1 MSPLSAFKL
10 HRPHFGSS
18 HRMSSPSPF
27 KQLSN
32 LISASVDQ
40 IESHYKSNSNL
51 QYPSLDAP
59 FDPTSPSEALSMDP
73 AVIPATMVIVS
84 ACAQLSATVNLPAMT
99 MYDAIG
105 GFHLSSV
112 LRAALEANVVEILR
126 GHPQGLHVR
135 DIAAQNEMEPVK
147 LGRVLRLLATHH
159 IFNEMA
165 PDTFS
170 NNRISSMMDTLK
182 SVDEIKASPENK
194 HVRATGVSALLEH
207 SADEVFKSSAYL
219 AEVLLDKQLGHSDDH
234 KDCPFSY
241 AFKTDKSLFDWYE
254 ELGNEFRLK
263 RFSAAMEGAAKL
275 DPPNATLA
283 GFQWGSLANGSV
295 VVDVGGG
302 MGHSMLKVHKEH
314 PSLKIVVQDRPKVI
328 EQAKQFW
335 STNDADTA
343 SSGSVTLQAQDFFAP
358 QQVRAPAVFMCRM
371 IFYNYGKSVAAN
383 ILKQL
388 RSAMASNTKLLI
400 IDQIVPYACPNETT
414 QSLTSSIKGVGQ
426 LPAPLPLLANLGK
439 ANLITVIGDLQM
451 YTLQGGEERTL
462 GSFIDLLGSEGW
474 KIEEVFT
481 IPGSIHK
488 QILAVPI

>member
-1 MSPLSAFKL
+1 
-10 HRPHFGSS
+10 
-18 HRMSSPSPF
+18 MSSPSPL

-40 IESHYKSNSNL
+40 IESHYKSNGNF

-73 AVIPATMVIVS
+73 AVIPAAMVIVS

-99 MYDAIG
+99 MYDGIG
-105 GFHLSSV
+105 GFHLSSA
-112 LRAALEANVVEILR
+112 LRVALEANIVEILR
-126 GHPQGLHVR
+126 EHPQGLHVQ

-194 HVRATGVSALLEH
+194 HVRSTGVSALLEH
-207 SADEVFKSSAYL
+207 SADEVFKSSTYL
-219 AEVLLDKQLGHSDDH
+219 AEALLDKQLGHSDDH

-241 AFKTDKSLFDWYE
+241 VFKTDKNMFDWYE
-254 ELGNEFRLK
+254 EPGNEYRLK
-263 RFSAAMEGAAKL
+263 RFSAAMEGMAKL
-275 DPPNATLA
+275 DPPNAILA

-295 VVDVGGG
+295 VVNVGGG

-314 PSLKIVVQDRPKVI
+314 PSLNIVVRDRPMVI

-335 STNDADTA
+335 STNNADAA
-343 SSGSVTLQAQDFFAP
+343 SSNSVILQGELLLSSGIIAL
-358 QQVRAPAVFMCRM
+358 APAVFMCRM
-371 IFYNYGKSVAAN
+371 IFHDYGKSVAEK

-388 RSAMASNTKLLI
+388 RSAASSNTKLVI

-414 QSLTSSIKGVGQ
+414 QSLTSSIKGAGQ
-426 LPAPLPLLANLGK
+426 LPAPPPLLENLGK
-439 ANLITVIGDLQM
+439 ANSITIIGDLQM
-451 YTLQGGEERTL
+451 YTSQGGEERTL

-474 KIEEVFT
+474 KIEEIFT
-481 IPGSIHK
+481 IPGVTPAACLS
-488 QILAVPI
+488 V